1 MALTDWRDIIE
12 VQKANTPNVIE
23 GKNKVV
29 FAMRKYDKEF
39 KEEAV
44 KLSDEIGVKQAAAQ
58 LGIPYYSLA
67 EWRQKRKAFGDHAF
81 VGSGIRRDAPL
92 SENERRLIKENMELR
107 KANEILKDALGFFAK
122 DRKR

>member
-1 MALTDWRDIIE
+1 MC
-12 VQKANTPNVIE
+12 
-23 GKNKVV
+23 
-29 FAMRKYDKEF
+29 KYDKEF

-58 LGIPYYSLA
+58 LGILYYSLA

-92 SENERRLIKENMELR
+92 SENERLMKEITELQ
-107 KANEILKDALGFFAK
+107 KANEILKDALGFSPKTGNGKAGAVV
-122 DRKR
+122 